1 MVCLGNICRSP
12 MAEGI
17 LRSKLQKRGL
27 TVTVDSAGTGG
38 WHAGENPD
46 RRAIHTA
53 KKFGVDIS
61 HLIARKFSRKDF
73 DNFDFIYVMD
83 HENLRDVLALAHSRK
98 DIDKVKLLLDNG
110 DGNSAGAVPD
120 PWYGGEEGFVEVY
133 QLIDRACD
141 DIVSRLVEKS
151 AYGNS

>member
-17 LRSKLQKRGL
+17 LRKKIETRGL
-27 TVTVDSAGTGG
+27 KITVDSAGTGA

-61 HLIARKFSRKDF
+61 RLIARKFSRKDF
-73 DNFDFIYVMD
+73 DEFDVIYVMD
-83 HENLRDVLALAHSRK
+83 LSNFRDVLSLARTDEQAS
-98 DIDKVKLLLDNG
+98 KVRLLLDPENPG
-110 DGNSAGAVPD
+110 SGREVPD
-120 PWYGGEEGFVEVY
+120 PWYGGEEGFVEVFQLLDNACENIIR
-133 QLIDRACD
+133 QLIKDPA
-141 DIVSRLVEKS
+141 
-151 AYGNS
+151 

>member
-1 MVCLGNICRSP
+1 

-17 LRSKLQKRGL
+17 LRSKLEKRGL

-61 HLIARKFSRKDF
+61 NLKARKFARKDF

-83 HENLRDVLALAHSRK
+83 HENLRDVLALARSQD
-98 DIDKVKLLLDNG
+98 DINKVKLLLDTGEKNQ
-110 DGNSAGAVPD
+110 ARAVPD
-120 PWYGGEEGFVEVY
+120 PWYGGEEGFVEVFNLLD
-133 QLIDRACD
+133 QACD
-141 DIVSRLVEKS
+141 AIVNRHFEKS
-151 AYGNS
+151 AS

>member
-17 LRSKLQKRGL
+17 LRSKLETRGHA
-27 TVTVDSAGTGG
+27 VTVDSAGTGG
-38 WHAGENPD
+38 WHVGEAPD

-61 HLIARKFSRKDF
+61 NLVARKFSKKDF

-83 HENLRDVLALAHSRK
+83 TENLRDVMSLARTLEDK
-98 DIDKVKLLLDNG
+98 NKVKLLLDTG
-110 DGNSAGAVPD
+110 EKKSGRSVPD

-133 QLIDRACD
+133 KLLDEACD
-141 DIVSRLVEKS
+141 DIIKSLSEKIHL
-151 AYGNS
+151 